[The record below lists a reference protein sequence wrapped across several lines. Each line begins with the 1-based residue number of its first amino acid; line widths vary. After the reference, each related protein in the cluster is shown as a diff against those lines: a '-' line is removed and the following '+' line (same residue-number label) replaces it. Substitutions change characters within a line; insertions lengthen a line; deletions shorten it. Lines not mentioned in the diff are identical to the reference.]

1 MAQLRRTCNEERQRT
16 SKHKHKRPKW
26 NLSAASCPKSL
37 RTSYFMAAKCCNSV
51 RQYEYNPFD
60 LQHFAIHHCIAIGD
74 MRRWYLV
81 LGQSLLFLLLTMMM
95 MSSEWV
101 FGNGFIW
108 SCFRRNLS
116 STTTWP
122 GSAHKAVHKAVHQ
135 TETALCT
142 EMVLLEL
149 KFTEKRHRCI
159 SAPGLMCR

>member
-16 SKHKHKRPKW
+16 WKHKHKRPKW
-26 NLSAASCPKSL
+26 NLLAASCPKSPW
-37 RTSYFMAAKCCNSV
+37 TSYFMAAKCCASV
-51 RQYEYNPFD
+51 WKYEYNPFD
-60 LQHFAIHHCIAIGD
+60 LQFAPLHCWWYKD
-74 MRRWYLV
+74 MIFSSW
-81 LGQSLLFLLLTMMM
+81 LLLLLLTTMM

-122 GSAHKAVHKAVHQ
+122 GSAHKAVHQ

-149 KFTEKRHRCI
+149 SFTEKMHRSI